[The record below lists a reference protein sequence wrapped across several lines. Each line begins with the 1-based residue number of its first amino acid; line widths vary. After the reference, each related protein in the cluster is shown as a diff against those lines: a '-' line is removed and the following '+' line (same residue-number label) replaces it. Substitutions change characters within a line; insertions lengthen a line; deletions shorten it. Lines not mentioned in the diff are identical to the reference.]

1 MRYQILAIL
10 CIGYILWFTIQ
21 PVERGWSETDISL
34 TYAICGLSVMAFV
47 MFVLQK
53 QRFLFSTIDTIVCL
67 WFLYVILRAYFD
79 STYPCASFCLRVMQ
93 MFTLYTGLRLLF
105 SSTEIPE
112 RIIVM
117 SVIICA
123 FYEVFIGMKQII
135 NDSSRHNLYAITGT
149 FLNPGPYSAFLSLG
163 LVMSAHIKKG
173 YCLPTIFAILLPAT
187 WSRAAFVSAAICVCV
202 IYWNLWKRRKWQI
215 AIGALIIM
223 TGLYFMKQGS
233 ADGRSIIYLISM
245 LCIGNTP
252 IFGAGIGSFC
262 HQYAEKM
269 ASFYHQHPSFN
280 YQSADVIESAY
291 NCFLQIGVEQGVIG
305 IGLAVILVILL
316 FVRLSK
322 KGKTLEMGLLCLLIF
337 SMFSY
342 PFDQLPYQ
350 IVFVLIS
357 AYAAT
362 DRKEIILSKY
372 RELWS
377 KKFLL
382 PVAALGCVFVFS
394 SFAHKHINVRE
405 KAESDYRM
413 MAGISHSAF
422 IDDYFELFPLMTSNK
437 HFLFDFAKMLSV
449 DGRYNDSNAV
459 LRIGT
464 FVSNDPM
471 FYVIQ
476 GNNYSEMGVSQ
487 DAEKAYQKAFSIM
500 PNRLYPLYQ
509 LMLLYEKEGNS
520 EKMSKMAQQVIA
532 FNEKVASPAIN
543 EMKKKANVIANHNNL
558 IKKQ

>member
-10 CIGYILWFTIQ
+10 CISYILWFTIQ
-21 PVERGWSETDISL
+21 PVERGWSETNIGL

-53 QRFLFSTIDTIVCL
+53 QHFFFSTIDTIVCL

-79 STYPCASFCLRVMQ
+79 STYPCASFCLQMIQ

-187 WSRAAFVSAAICVCV
+187 WSRAAFVSAAVCVCI

-291 NCFLQIGVEQGVIG
+291 NCLLQIGVEQGVIG

-350 IVFVLIS
+350 IIFVLIS

-394 SFAHKHINVRE
+394 SFAHKHIYVRE

-422 IDDYFELFPLMTSNK
+422 IDDYYELLPYLRGNAN
-437 HFLFDFAKMLSV
+437 FLFDFGKMLSS
-449 DGRYNDSNAV
+449 DGRYNDSNAM
-459 LRIGT
+459 LRLGT
-464 FVSNDPM
+464 LTSNDPM
-471 FYVIQ
+471 FYVVQ
-476 GNNYSEMGVSQ
+476 GNNYCEMASYLEAG
-487 DAEKAYQKAFSIM
+487 KAYQKAFNIM
-500 PNRLYPLYQ
+500 PNRIYPLYR
-509 LMLLYEKEGNS
+509 LMLFYEKVGNK
-520 EKMSKMAQQVIA
+520 EQMKEMAQRVA
-532 FNEKVASPAIN
+532 DFKVKVASPATK
-543 EMKKKANVIANHNNL
+543 EMQKKAIDVINQNR
-558 IKKQ
+558 

>member
-10 CIGYILWFTIQ
+10 CISYILWFTIQ
-21 PVERGWSETDISL
+21 PVERGWSETDIGL

-53 QRFLFSTIDTIVCL
+53 QHFFFSTIDTIVCL

-79 STYPCASFCLRVMQ
+79 STYPCASFCLQMIQ

-187 WSRAAFVSAAICVCV
+187 WSRAAFVSAAVCVCI

-291 NCFLQIGVEQGVIG
+291 NCLLQIGVEQGVIG

-350 IVFVLIS
+350 IIFVLIS

-394 SFAHKHINVRE
+394 SFAHKHIYVRE

-413 MAGISHSAF
+413 MAGISHSAL
-422 IDDYFELFPLMTSNK
+422 IDDYYELLPYLRGNAN
-437 HFLFDFAKMLSV
+437 FLFDFGKMLSS
-449 DGRYNDSNAV
+449 DGRYNDSNAM
-459 LRIGT
+459 LRLGT
-464 FVSNDPM
+464 LTSNDPM
-471 FYVIQ
+471 FYVVQ
-476 GNNYSEMGVSQ
+476 GNNYCEMASYLEAG
-487 DAEKAYQKAFSIM
+487 KAYQKAFNIM
-500 PNRLYPLYQ
+500 PNRIYPLYR
-509 LMLLYEKEGNS
+509 LMLFYEKVGNK
-520 EKMSKMAQQVIA
+520 EQMKEMAQRVA
-532 FNEKVASPAIN
+532 DFKVKVASPATK
-543 EMKKKANVIANHNNL
+543 EMQKKAIDVINQNR
-558 IKKQ
+558 